1 MNLIRIYE
9 CFCDRTRLR
18 ILHLLARTP
27 LCVCHF
33 QEILGEPQVK
43 ISKHLRYLR
52 KRGMAT
58 ATRDQNWMIYSLPK
72 KRARELE
79 TNLKCLQD
87 CVQSDAVFA
96 RDLKKLAAL
105 QKSCCEPAAVFA
117 TANHAKGNHE
127 KEKNTFYLRP

>member
-1 MNLIRIYE
+1 MDLIQIYE

-18 ILHLLARTP
+18 ILHLLTKTP

-52 KRGMAT
+52 SRGMAA
-58 ATRDQNWMIYSLPK
+58 ATREQNWMIYSLPK
-72 KRARELE
+72 KRARQLE

-87 CVQSDAVFA
+87 CAQSDPVFA
-96 RDLKKLAAL
+96 RDLKKLAL
-105 QKSCCEPAAVFA
+105 LRRSCCEPAAVFA
-117 TANHAKGNHE
+117 ASNRGRTK
-127 KEKNTFYLRP
+127 T